1 MPSGGGDNG
10 TNRRAWVA
18 GAGLTTLSAV
28 SCQARV
34 VPGMPLADG
43 TFDPYTDS
51 MIAQDVGAALLSFG
65 LAYGFVNP
73 AAQGQSRDSLRC
85 DDVLETCGHYI
96 YD

>member
-28 SCQARV
+28 ILAVKLGV

-43 TFDPYTDS
+43 DEP
-51 MIAQDVGAALLSFG
+51 
-65 LAYGFVNP
+65 
-73 AAQGQSRDSLRC
+73 
-85 DDVLETCGHYI
+85 
-96 YD
+96 